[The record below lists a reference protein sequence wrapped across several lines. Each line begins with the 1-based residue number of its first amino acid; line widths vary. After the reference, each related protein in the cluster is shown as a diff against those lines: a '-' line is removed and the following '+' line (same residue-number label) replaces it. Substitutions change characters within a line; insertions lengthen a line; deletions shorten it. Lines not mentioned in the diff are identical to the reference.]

1 MSGQFALL
9 GFEALLERV
18 FFSVVAAL
26 VFHFGE
32 WDSNRLEAQVAAEKT
47 ILVVEKRDD
56 RMSRGEELTK
66 HMSQSIYENLC
77 CVTLFFIIFQSGS
90 LKKSQFFLKGEA
102 TASTFSSVAR
112 CLKIKEKVSFNIASE
127 TSYVY
132 ILSGQKFSKNAKMVY
147 CF

>member
-1 MSGQFALL
+1 M
-9 GFEALLERV
+9 
-18 FFSVVAAL
+18 VAAL

-66 HMSQSIYENLC
+66 HMSQSIDENLC

-90 LKKSQFFLKGEA
+90 LKKSQFFKRRSDGIYLLVGRVRMNTKMKE
-102 TASTFSSVAR
+102 TLHSSKAENYFV
-112 CLKIKEKVSFNIASE
+112 
-127 TSYVY
+127 
-132 ILSGQKFSKNAKMVY
+132 
-147 CF
+147 

>member
-1 MSGQFALL
+1 M
-9 GFEALLERV
+9 
-18 FFSVVAAL
+18 VAAL

-90 LKKSQFFLKGEA
+90 LKNPSFLKGEA
-102 TASTFSSVAR
+102 TASTH
-112 CLKIKEKVSFNIASE
+112 CLKITQNVAFEFLNFGIFHQFL
-127 TSYVY
+127 SY
-132 ILSGQKFSKNAKMVY
+132 
-147 CF
+147 

>member
-18 FFSVVAAL
+18 FSVVAAL

-56 RMSRGEELTK
+56 RMSSR
-66 HMSQSIYENLC
+66 
-77 CVTLFFIIFQSGS
+77 LFV
-90 LKKSQFFLKGEA
+90 L
-102 TASTFSSVAR
+102 
-112 CLKIKEKVSFNIASE
+112 
-127 TSYVY
+127 
-132 ILSGQKFSKNAKMVY
+132 
-147 CF
+147 